1 MLHEV
6 FRYALDFILPQ
17 SCLIC
22 HKEIEGP
29 PVCNDC
35 LDLIPVVSS
44 PRCPVCGRPTRR
56 VRSVHRI
63 PRCRYC
69 RHSTSLDRG
78 RAWTLFVPPLDRI
91 VHHFKYRRGLR
102 LGRLL
107 GLGMALVMRYDP
119 ILASSDLIVPVPLYW
134 LKKMRRGYNQAQ
146 VLAQV
151 VSRETGIPVCD
162 GLRRIRFTRTQTRL
176 PDRQRIDNVSAA
188 FRLRRGADIAGKK
201 ILLVD
206 DVMTTGATIR
216 ECARVL
222 KDKGADRVCSLVA
235 AITP

>member
-1 MLHEV
+1 V
-6 FRYALDFILPQ
+6 NA
-17 SCLIC
+17 
-22 HKEIEGP
+22 
-29 PVCNDC
+29 V
-35 LDLIPVVSS
+35 
-44 PRCPVCGRPTRR
+44 
-56 VRSVHRI
+56 

-69 RHSTSLDRG
+69 RRSTDLDRG

-91 VHHFKYRRGLR
+91 VHHFKYRQGLR

-107 GLGMALVMRYDP
+107 GLGMTLVMRYDP
-119 ILASSDLIVPVPLYW
+119 ILASSDLIAPVPLFW

-146 VLAQV
+146 ALAAV

-176 PDRQRIDNVSAA
+176 PDRRRTDNVRGA
-188 FRLRRGADIAGKK
+188 FRLRPDADVAGKK
-201 ILLVD
+201 VLLVD

-222 KDKGADRVCSLVA
+222 KNAGADRVYSLVA

>member
-6 FRYALDFILPQ
+6 FRCTLDFILPQ
-17 SCLIC
+17 SCLVC
-22 HKEIEGP
+22 HKEIDGP
-29 PVCNDC
+29 PVCHDC
-35 LDLIPVVSS
+35 LNLIPVVSS

-56 VRSVHRI
+56 VRSVRAI
-63 PRCRYC
+63 PRCRWC
-69 RHSTSLDRG
+69 RHETDLDRG
-78 RAWTLFVPPLDRI
+78 RSWTLFVPPLDRI
-91 VHHFKYRRGLR
+91 VHHFKYRQGLN

-119 ILASSDLIVPVPLYW
+119 ILARSDLIVPVPLFW

-146 VLAQV
+146 ILSAV
-151 VSRETGIPVCD
+151 VSRETGVPVCD
-162 GLRRIRFTRTQTRL
+162 VLRRIRFTRTQTRL
-176 PDRQRIDNVSAA
+176 PDHRRCDNVRGA
-188 FRLRRGADIAGKK
+188 FRLRRSADVAGKK

-216 ECARVL
+216 ECASVL
-222 KDKGADRVCSLVA
+222 KDKGADRVYSLVA